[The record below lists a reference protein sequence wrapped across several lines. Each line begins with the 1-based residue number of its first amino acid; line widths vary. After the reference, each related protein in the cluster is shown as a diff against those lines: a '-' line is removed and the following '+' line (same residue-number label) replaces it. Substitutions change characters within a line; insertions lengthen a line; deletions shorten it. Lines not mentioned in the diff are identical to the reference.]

1 VTRHATATEPVPR
14 LLSRD
19 HAPLALGVVALV
31 TLGAFENRAVSTA
44 LPSVLGELDSIAGY
58 GVVTA
63 APLASY
69 LVALAAAGWWADR
82 RGPAPVLRAGML
94 AFLVGMLATATAATL
109 PLLVAG
115 RLLGGLAEGL
125 LDVGVM
131 VLVARALD
139 PRLRPR
145 VMALFAAAW
154 VLPSVLGPALT
165 GAVTEAVGW
174 RWVFAAGPVVLAPVW
189 LALRPAIAASEAGA
203 PAARVQAAPDPTS
216 AERRPLRRVL
226 PWAFVAATALVTLSV
241 VAERPASGSGADQ
254 GATSALGSG
263 AHIFV
268 LAASLVALALAARRL
283 LPEGSL
289 RAACGIG
296 GVVAL
301 RGLLSA
307 AFMGVGAFLPL
318 VLTVLR
324 HHGPLTAGISLSITG
339 VTWSAG
345 SALQSRFDG
354 RPMLLLR
361 LGFGLLTA
369 GLATT
374 SLIVWA
380 DAPTAVGLT
389 GWAVAGLG
397 IGLTS
402 STLSVLT
409 MGASDDA
416 DQGRHNAGGQM
427 AASMASA
434 VFLAVAGGVLG
445 WFGAPSREA
454 FGVISGLAVALGVLA
469 MVVTGRA
476 RCAVDVA
483 VRRA

>member
-1 VTRHATATEPVPR
+1 VTRDATATEAPPQ
-14 LLSRD
+14 LLSRA

-44 LPSVLGELDSIAGY
+44 LPSILGELDSLTGY

-69 LVALAAAGWWADR
+69 LVALAAAGWCADR
-82 RGPAPVLRAGML
+82 RGPAPVLHAGML

-154 VLPSVLGPALT
+154 VLPSVLGPAVT

-189 LALRPAIAASEAGA
+189 LALRPAIAASKTAPEAA
-203 PAARVQAAPDPTS
+203 S
-216 AERRPLRRVL
+216 AGRRPLLSVL
-226 PWAFVAATALVTLSV
+226 PWALVAAAALVTLSV
-241 VAERPASGSGADQ
+241 VADRPTSGAGDQ
-254 GATSALGSG
+254 GATATLGSG
-263 AHIFV
+263 AHLVV
-268 LAASLVALALAARRL
+268 LAASLLALALAARRL

-345 SALQSRFDG
+345 SAVQSRLDG

-361 LGFGLLTA
+361 VGFGLLTA
-369 GLATT
+369 GLAAT

-416 DQGRHNAGGQM
+416 EQGHHNAGGQM

-434 VFLAVAGGVLG
+434 VFLAVAGGVIA

-454 FGVISGLAVALGVLA
+454 FGVISALAVGLGVVA

>member
-1 VTRHATATEPVPR
+1 
-14 LLSRD
+14 
-19 HAPLALGVVALV
+19 
-31 TLGAFENRAVSTA
+31 
-44 LPSVLGELDSIAGY
+44 
-58 GVVTA
+58 
-63 APLASY
+63 
-69 LVALAAAGWWADR
+69 
-82 RGPAPVLRAGML
+82 M
-94 AFLVGMLATATAATL
+94 
-109 PLLVAG
+109 
-115 RLLGGLAEGL
+115 
-125 LDVGVM
+125 
-131 VLVARALD
+131 
-139 PRLRPR
+139 
-145 VMALFAAAW
+145 
-154 VLPSVLGPALT
+154 
-165 GAVTEAVGW
+165 
-174 RWVFAAGPVVLAPVW
+174 
-189 LALRPAIAASEAGA
+189 
-203 PAARVQAAPDPTS
+203 
-216 AERRPLRRVL
+216 L
-226 PWAFVAATALVTLSV
+226 PWAFVAAAALVTLSV
-241 VAERPASGSGADQ
+241 VAERPASGTGADQ
-254 GATSALGSG
+254 GTTSALGSG
-263 AHIFV
+263 AHLVV

-345 SALQSRFDG
+345 SALQSRFDH

-434 VFLAVAGGVLG
+434 VFLAVASGVLG